1 MIPRRTELAT
11 LQRQVDSLGRSLQSA
26 PPSARQ
32 APASHLPAADRN
44 VPTAAGG
51 RPDHP
56 GADSPGHTNQPELRD
71 QRRLSKQASRTSL
84 KHPDPVEPTVEAR
97 HDVIPQVDDIV
108 MEHDEIVGDARVEN
122 EEYVEI
128 GPVQRSQEAYEH
140 EAVEEPVAHNQEY
153 EHTGQ
158 EYVNSDQNYVEKTEP
173 YYEGQELQ
181 NEGYDP
187 NYQQNYQE
195 GQFENYE
202 QYPQQQY
209 TDPNA
214 QYTEGQYDNYATDG
228 TYQQEYDP
236 TQFAENTF
244 AEPQTQY
251 KAQTAPVEQEIA
263 PTDSKRSN
271 SPEKGQS

>member
-1 MIPRRTELAT
+1 
-11 LQRQVDSLGRSLQSA
+11 
-26 PPSARQ
+26 
-32 APASHLPAADRN
+32 
-44 VPTAAGG
+44 
-51 RPDHP
+51 
-56 GADSPGHTNQPELRD
+56 
-71 QRRLSKQASRTSL
+71 
-84 KHPDPVEPTVEAR
+84 
-97 HDVIPQVDDIV
+97 
-108 MEHDEIVGDARVEN
+108 MEHDEIVSDARVEN
-122 EEYVEI
+122 EYKEPEE
-128 GPVQRSQEAYEH
+128 RSQEAYEH
-140 EAVEEPVAHNQEY
+140 DAVEEPSHNQDY
-153 EHTGQ
+153 EHTGH

-173 YYEGQELQ
+173 YYEQELQ

-228 TYQQEYDP
+228 TYQQEYDN
-236 TQFAENTF
+236 TQFAEPTF

-251 KAQTAPVEQEIA
+251 EAQNAPVGQEVA

-271 SPEKGQS
+271 SPEGQS